1 MKLKTAG
8 KTFAI
13 MLTLSISAASPSSAL
28 AVETWEKLDKRLK
41 GQVLQVRPGLKLRLR
56 DQFWCYVSDLSPK
69 YHFPVFCVLKDDAR
83 GFQIMGYGT
92 AFPIKTAARGKT
104 YYVTDKHVA
113 ADNCGPVAAECA
125 RFFAAARLHAEQTA
139 FLKDHETR
147 FNELIQ
153 TINLSIKP
161 NLQGG
166 EKSHYQNTVDAI
178 WECYEKNLSLR
189 ADPSRQK
196 FLKYAQMARIDPII
210 GYFLHPAGPATI
222 AAIEATLYKEG
233 RENDP
238 DIAILSAPGTHPL
251 PLEFDVIPATEGQE
265 IQVVGYPTASDQ
277 LDKDSEKY
285 YAPTFTT
292 GRVSRVT
299 PNTVQVDA
307 PVTSGSSG
315 SPVVSVRG
323 KVIAVVAQRAQNKK
337 TGAELTNFAGSIS
350 ASAVKSIAPELFSL
364 QK

>member
-1 MKLKTAG
+1 MNLSNQVKSL
-8 KTFAI
+8 AI
-13 MLTLSISAASPSSAL
+13 LLTLALGAACPSST

-41 GQVLQVRPGLKLRLR
+41 GQVLNVRPGLKLRLR
-56 DQFWCYVSDLSPK
+56 DQYWCYVSDLSPK
-69 YHFPVFCVLKDDAR
+69 YRFPVYCVLKDDTR

-92 AFPIKTAARGKT
+92 AFPIKTAARDKT
-104 YYVTDKHVA
+104 YYVTDRHVA
-113 ADNCGPVAAECA
+113 GDTCGPVAAECA
-125 RFFAAARLHAEQTA
+125 RFFAATRLYAEQTA
-139 FLKDHETR
+139 FLKDHEAR
-147 FNELIQ
+147 FNELLQ

-161 NLQGG
+161 GLAGG
-166 EKSHYQNTVDAI
+166 ERNHYQNTVDAI

-189 ADPSRQK
+189 ADPSRVR
-196 FLKYAQMARIDPII
+196 FLKYAQMARVNPII

-222 AAIEATLYKEG
+222 PAIEATLYKEG
-233 RENDP
+233 GDGDP
-238 DIAILSAPGTHPL
+238 DIAILTAPGVHPM
-251 PLEFDVIPATEGQE
+251 PLEFDPLPASEGQE
-265 IQVVGYPTASDQ
+265 IQVVGYPVASDQ

-323 KVIAVVAQRAQNKK
+323 KVVAVVAQRAK
-337 TGAELTNFAGSIS
+337 TKSGAELTNFAGAIS
-350 ASAVKSIAPELFSL
+350 ASAVKTVAPELFG
-364 QK
+364 K

>member
-1 MKLKTAG
+1 MKLSIAG
-8 KTFAI
+8 KSLTLL
-13 MLTLSISAASPSSAL
+13 LTLSVSGACSSPAL

-41 GQVLQVRPGLKLRLR
+41 GQVLNVRPGIKLRLR
-56 DQFWCYVSDLSPK
+56 DQYWCYVSDLSPK
-69 YHFPVFCVLKDDAR
+69 YHFPVYCVLKDDAR

-92 AFPIKTAARGKT
+92 AFPIKTAARDKT

-125 RFFAAARLHAEQTA
+125 RFFAATRLYAEQSA

-161 NLQGG
+161 NLQGA

-189 ADPSRQK
+189 ADPSRQR
-196 FLKYAQMARIDPII
+196 FMKYAQMASVSPII
-210 GYFLHPAGPATI
+210 RYFLHPAGPATI
-222 AAIEATLYKEG
+222 AAVEATLYKEG
-233 RENDP
+233 AENEP
-238 DIAILSAPGTHPL
+238 DIAILQAPGLHPL
-251 PLEFDVIPATEGQE
+251 PLDFDAIPASEGQE

-307 PVTSGSSG
+307 PVTTGSSG
-315 SPVVSVRG
+315 SPVVSIRG
-323 KVIAVVAQRAQNKK
+323 KVVAVVAQRAKSK
-337 TGAELTNFAGSIS
+337 TTGAELTNFAGAIS
-350 ASAVKSIAPELFSL
+350 VSAVKSIAPELFG
-364 QK
+364 K

>member
-1 MKLKTAG
+1 MKLSIAG
-8 KTFAI
+8 KSLALL
-13 MLTLSISAASPSSAL
+13 LTLSATGVCPSPSL

-41 GQVLQVRPGLKLRLR
+41 GQVLNVRPGIKLRLR
-56 DQFWCYVSDLSPK
+56 DKYWCYVSDLSPK
-69 YHFPVFCVLKDDAR
+69 YHFPVYCVLPDDAR

-92 AFPIKTAARGKT
+92 AFPIKTASRDKT

-125 RFFAAARLHAEQTA
+125 RFFAATRLYAEQSA
-139 FLKDHETR
+139 FLKDHEAR

-166 EKSHYQNTVDAI
+166 EKAHYQNTVDAI

-196 FLKYAQMARIDPII
+196 FLKYAQMASVSPII
-210 GYFLHPAGPATI
+210 RYFLHPAGPATI
-222 AAIEATLYKEG
+222 AAVEATLYKEG
-233 RENDP
+233 AENEP
-238 DIAILSAPGTHPL
+238 DIAILSAPGLHPL
-251 PLEFDVIPATEGQE
+251 PLEFDAIPASEGQE

-307 PVTSGSSG
+307 PVTTGSSG
-315 SPVVSVRG
+315 SPVVSIRG
-323 KVIAVVAQRAQNKK
+323 KVVAVVAQRAKSK
-337 TGAELTNFAGSIS
+337 ATGAELTNFAGAIS
-350 ASAVKSIAPELFSL
+350 VSAVKSIAPELFG
-364 QK
+364 K